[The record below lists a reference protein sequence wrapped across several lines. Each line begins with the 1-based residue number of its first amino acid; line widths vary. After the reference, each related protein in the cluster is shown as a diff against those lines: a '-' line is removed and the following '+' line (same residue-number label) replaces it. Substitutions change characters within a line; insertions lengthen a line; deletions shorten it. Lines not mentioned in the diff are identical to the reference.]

1 MKIILF
7 SGDAQEKGNELEGI
21 IHGELPQIQVE
32 KINSTLYLKEKLC
45 RPLNRISVIVVF
57 VNCESDIDRLFSLRP
72 LFDGIR
78 LILVFP
84 DGENKMISQ
93 GLGLNP
99 CFVSYSD
106 SDPSDITL
114 VLKKIDQ
121 RIKNNII
128 KKEKKGKK
136 G

>member
-1 MKIILF
+1 MKIVLF
-7 SGDAQEKGNELEGI
+7 AEDVQEMGNELEGLI
-21 IHGELPQIQVE
+21 YDELPQTQVE

-57 VNCESDIDRLFSLRP
+57 VNCESDIDRLMTLRP

-78 LILVFP
+78 LILVLP
-84 DGENKMISQ
+84 GGENKLTSL

-106 SDPSDITL
+106 SDPSDIAL

-121 RIKNNII
+121 QV
-128 KKEKKGKK
+128 KK
-136 G
+136 